1 MNSETPA
8 VIGRLVLTG
17 VLVIGAITVLRFLRT
32 TSETVANFDTPD
44 TTEQTA
50 EAAATTTTIP
60 LIAEE
65 TIFGPEWVV
74 SPDTTDNSAAAG
86 STRTAMYERADE
98 IIVSVIADGAEF
110 AFPELEQVAI
120 GPVTGWVLVDPDIPN
135 LTHISAVGEEHTTH
149 LRIGGVDRDG
159 AVAIAGSFF
168 DQRASSTELPDK
180 FGTFELLGESQ
191 PGTSASVASTAWAAI
206 DESGRTVQL
215 LTYAGETGVKV
226 AEAELQL
233 DGASVRIDGRYQLA
247 SAQYKDATVGWT
259 LADGRFATLSSPNL
273 SLEELNAIANN
284 G

>member
-8 VIGRLVLTG
+8 IIGRLVLTG
-17 VLVIGAITVLRFLRT
+17 VLVIGAISVVRFLRT

-44 TTEQTA
+44 TTDPIDEATA
-50 EAAATTTTIP
+50 PTTTIP

-74 SPDTTDNSAAAG
+74 SPETDDPSADAG
-86 STRTAMYERADE
+86 TTRTAMYERSDE

-110 AFPELEQVAI
+110 AFPELEQVAV

-135 LTHISAVGEEHTTH
+135 LTHISAVGETYTTH
-149 LRIGGVDRDG
+149 MRIGGVDRDG

-168 DQRASSTELPDK
+168 EQRVSSIDLPDS
-180 FGTFELLGESQ
+180 FGTFEILGESQ
-191 PGTSASVASTAWAAI
+191 PGTSASVASTRWVAV
-206 DESGRTVQL
+206 DESARTVHL
-215 LTYAGETGVKV
+215 VTYAGETAVKV

-233 DGASVRIDGRYQLA
+233 DGATVRIDGRYQLL
-247 SAQYKDATVGWT
+247 SAEFKNATVGWK
-259 LADGRFATLSSPNL
+259 LADGRLAVLWSPDL
-273 SLEELNAIANN
+273 SLDELNAIANN